1 MWQLILKTCA
11 LFTDCVSKT
20 NNTQL
25 DNAKDLDIVM
35 SMYNVTE
42 YGNNYSKP
50 SGSLWQYYR
59 DEPALDANENIVN
72 FPGNSASFKSKVK
85 ITGKTLA
92 GGNTKEI
99 KIAVPLRYLS
109 HFWRTLEMP
118 LISREINLILTC
130 SSTSVVTNSTSAETF
145 AITDTKLYVPAIT
158 LSTKDNAKLLEQ
170 LKSGFKRTIYCNK
183 YQSKVSLERQNQCLD
198 YLVDPSFKGAN
209 RFFVVSFEDNA
220 VKTGHMRYFLLTV

>member
-1 MWQLILKTCA
+1 MWQLIPKNCA

-59 DEPALDANENIVN
+59 DETALDANENIVN
-72 FPGNSASFKSKVK
+72 FPGNSALFKSKVK

-109 HFWRTLEMP
+109 NFWRTLEMP
-118 LISREINLILTC
+118 LISCEINLILTW
-130 SSTSVVTNSTSAETF
+130 SSTSVITNSTSAETF
-145 AITDTKLYVPAIT
+145 AITDTKPYVPAIT

-170 LKSGFKRTIYCNK
+170 LKSSFKRTINW
-183 YQSKVSLERQNQCLD
+183 N
-198 YLVDPSFKGAN
+198 
-209 RFFVVSFEDNA
+209 
-220 VKTGHMRYFLLTV
+220 